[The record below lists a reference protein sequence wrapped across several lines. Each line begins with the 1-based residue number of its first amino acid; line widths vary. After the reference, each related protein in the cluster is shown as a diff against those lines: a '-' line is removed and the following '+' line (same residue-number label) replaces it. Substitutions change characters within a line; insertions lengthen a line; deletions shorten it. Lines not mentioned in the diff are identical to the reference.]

1 MKKLTMIMFLFLS
14 NCSLANY
21 DYDAS
26 TACLHQT
33 DLFPGEIH
41 NWGDL
46 IMTAR
51 QQPHHGVNI
60 CTG

>member
-14 NCSLANY
+14 NCSLGNY
-21 DYDAS
+21 DYG

-33 DLFPGEIH
+33 DQFPGEIH

-51 QQPHHGVNI
+51 QEPHHGVNI